1 MPAKNGLVV
10 SGVEFTTKKSP
21 GKVEDCSGS
30 RSVLRDLGIS
40 GVGIGASKSLNPE
53 SWGWGFGFGPCSL
66 GEKGFRLKEWG
77 LPARSLN
84 LRGLWLKAAR
94 LTEGFI
100 LNKHHDASMVSEG

>member
-53 SWGWGFGFGPCSL
+53 SWGWGFGVWTLQSRR
-66 GEKGFRLKEWG
+66 KGFQV
-77 LPARSLN
+77 
-84 LRGLWLKAAR
+84 
-94 LTEGFI
+94 EGVG
-100 LNKHHDASMVSEG
+100 ASGSESKPQGALA